1 MKKRILSSLL
11 AAIMIFISMPNANAE
26 YLDIKAEAAYVMDAQ
41 TGETLYEKD
50 AYSARVP
57 ASMTKVL
64 TAYIVYQELE
74 KGNLTMDTPIWISA
88 NVAQKS
94 RDSAYPMAVPLEQGK
109 TYPLETLLNL
119 IMIPSASASCIAVAE
134 HISGSEQAFV
144 NRMNDTAKQLGL
156 QATYYNCH
164 GAQPNYITARSQ
176 ALLTQTFIKT
186 YPEILQITSKPSYYF
201 NGRTYNN
208 TNYLLNSMGPY
219 DGLDGFKT
227 GTISAAGYCVTT
239 TAERNGRR
247 VISVVMKSS
256 SGTQRFVDSRILLD
270 YGFEEIAKNDASR
283 ATTTVNIIDKPNEI
297 SAYEPFSVTANIAG
311 VTDDYIASAQWY
323 LNDTPINGYG
333 NSWFNV
339 QNNKTSTLN
348 AVLTDISKPNA
359 KLSFVLKMFDGTE
372 KRADIIIP
380 VNQTPITYTGNLNIK
395 SVEVYAGEELTVNAN
410 ILGQN
415 NINSVSLPAE
425 WKFNGEYIA
434 GNESFVIK
442 NDNAQSQY
450 TFKMPEQTG
459 TYKLEF
465 ILGSNTNS
473 VNPLILTAD
482 ITVIEK

>member
-1 MKKRILSSLL
+1 MKKKVISFML
-11 AAIMIFISMPNANAE
+11 ATIMVFVSTANANAV

-64 TAYIVYQELE
+64 TAYIVYEELA
-74 KGNLTMDTPIWISA
+74 KGTLTMDTPIWISE
-88 NVAQKS
+88 NVAEKS
-94 RDSAYPMAVPLEQGK
+94 RDSAYPMAVPLEQGS

-144 NRMNDTAKQLGL
+144 NRMNDTAKKLGL
-156 QATYYNCH
+156 QATYHNCH

-176 ALLTQTFIKT
+176 ALLIQAFIKT
-186 YPEILQITSKPSYYF
+186 YPDILKITSKPSYYF

-208 TNYLLNSMGPY
+208 TNYLLNSMPY
-219 DGLDGFKT
+219 DGADGFKT

-256 SGTQRFVDSRILLD
+256 SGTQRFVDSRVLLD
-270 YGFEEIAKNDASR
+270 YGFEEIARNDASR
-283 ATTTVNIIDKPNEI
+283 ATTVVNITNAPNEI
-297 SAYEPFSVTANIAG
+297 SAYKPFSVSANITG
-311 VTDDYIASAQWY
+311 VSDDYIASAQWY
-323 LNDTPINGYG
+323 LNDTPINNYG

-348 AVLTDISKPNA
+348 AVLTDISKPEA
-359 KLSFVLKMFDGTE
+359 KLSFVIKMFDGTE
-372 KRADIIIP
+372 KRADITVP

-395 SVEVYAGEELTVNAN
+395 SAEVYAGEKLTVSAN
-410 ILGQN
+410 ITGEN
-415 NINSVSLPAE
+415 NINSVSLPVE
-425 WKFNGEYIA
+425 WKFNGQYIT
-434 GNESFVIK
+434 GNKAFTVK

-450 TFKMPEQTG
+450 TFKMPQKAG

-465 ILGSNTNS
+465 VLGSNTNA
-473 VNPLILTAD
+473 VNPLVLTAD